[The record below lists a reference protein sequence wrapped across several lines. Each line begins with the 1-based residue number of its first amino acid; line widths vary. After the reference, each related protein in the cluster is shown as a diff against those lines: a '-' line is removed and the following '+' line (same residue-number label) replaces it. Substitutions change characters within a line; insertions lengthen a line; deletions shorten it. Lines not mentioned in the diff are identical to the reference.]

1 MTTSNVN
8 SGIAAT
14 NFAPY
19 QDPPTPAPIPGESE
33 QIFADPVGQLMVRGP
48 VLTDEGG
55 FREMFSVDP
64 FGAAPWVRV
73 LGGGTIAVAAGVATF
88 TSSLVVNDR
97 TYVST
102 SVDFLPLIANLSIQ
116 SVGRPNAAN
125 TADFF
130 FGLYSDP
137 DPDVAIASGEFFE
150 QVFQGSTVA
159 TQGLFRSGAGGNLQ
173 TATAAINSSATV
185 GFRSLLIDGEAVQ
198 MRDNTTSLPT
208 TTVRFTNSIKM
219 PGLMTDLHFSMGFR
233 NGAVIAAPTWQ
244 VQCSVIF
251 VKNTNR
257 LIVNTAFL

>member
-19 QDPPTPAPIPGESE
+19 QDPPTPAPVPGESE
-33 QIFADPVGQLMVRGP
+33 QIFADPVGQIMVRGP
-48 VLTDEGG
+48 CLTDEGG
-55 FREMFSVDP
+55 FREMFATDP
-64 FGAAPWVRV
+64 WARV
-73 LGGGTIAVAAGVATF
+73 LGGGTIVVAAGTATF

-102 SVDFLPLIANLSIQ
+102 PVDFLPLIANLSIQ
-116 SVGRPNAAN
+116 SVGRPNVAN

-130 FGLYSDP
+130 FGLYSNE
-137 DPDVAIASGEFFE
+137 DPDVAIATGEFFE

-185 GFRSLLIDGEAVQ
+185 GFRSLLIDGESVQ

-219 PGLMTDLHFSMGFR
+219 PGLMTDLHFAMGFR